1 VRPGEGREKMEPR
14 FLRGSGGSRPANTV
28 AASELLERLER
39 QARELGV
46 LRERLS
52 ATAASLDSERKK
64 RERLEQQLANAG
76 NAQERI
82 DQATALLNRE
92 RATRNGL
99 EEQLARAEEEI
110 EALRME
116 VDHAWTRLQNLQE
129 APARESRRRRWRGQA
144 TD

>member
-1 VRPGEGREKMEPR
+1 VRSREEREEMEPR

-39 QARELGV
+39 QAGQLGV
-46 LRERLS
+46 LRDRLS
-52 ATAASLDSERKK
+52 ATAAALDSERKK
-64 RERLEQQLANAG
+64 RERLEQELANAG

-82 DQATALLNRE
+82 DEATALVKRE
-92 RATRNGL
+92 RATRHGL

-129 APARESRRRRWRGQA
+129 APARESRWRRRRGQA